1 MRRRLVLT
9 YLTMLAV
16 VLIVLEVPLAISY
29 AQRQKQQLYLD
40 RLADTARFAAMAD
53 PVLAA
58 PDSPSRAQDEEK
70 LRDEMDRYDNVYGVA
85 VAIVDRTGI
94 RISSRDVSAFS
105 SELNTRTGGALGSS
119 RNEASAVYWP
129 WDKGPLVVTQSIGP
143 DSEKHG
149 TAVTISPIEQLSSAV
164 WHRWMLLGVAG
175 LMALLFSPLAALPLG
190 RWILR
195 PVRDLDALVHE
206 VADGKLDAQ
215 VQAGTGG
222 PVELQRLAHSF
233 QAMIDTV
240 RTSLEQQKAFVA
252 DASHQLRNPLTAL
265 RLRVENLEPLLSPE
279 GRAELALAVE
289 EADRLSYI
297 LDNLLTLARAE
308 QSEQPMD
315 TIDVGSIVD
324 SRVEAWRAATESKS
338 ILLQR
343 SGTEHVKA
351 QALPGALDR
360 ALDALLDNALKF
372 APEGS
377 SIDVC
382 VVTYASQ
389 VDVHVVDEGPGLTTM
404 ERERATQRFWRDK
417 HQQNKDGSGLGLT
430 IASALIAASGGKLD
444 LLENEPTGL
453 DVRIRLTSD
462 PDLARRS
469 ARRPAQALTTG

>member
-1 MRRRLVLT
+1 VRRRLVLT

-16 VLIVLEVPLAISY
+16 VLIVLEIPLAISY
-29 AQRQKQQLYLD
+29 AQRQRQQLYLD
-40 RLADTARFAAMAD
+40 RLGDTAHFAALAN
-53 PVLAA
+53 PVLETK
-58 PDSPSRAQDEEK
+58 QG
-70 LRDEMDRYDNVYGVA
+70 RDALLAELTRYDQVYGVA
-85 VAIVDRTGI
+85 VAIVDNTGI
-94 RISSRDVSAFS
+94 QISSRPANTLS
-105 SELNTRTGGALGSS
+105 SDTLGVRLETTTGAS
-119 RNEASAVYWP
+119 RAEATSIPWP
-129 WDKGPLVVTQSIGP
+129 WDDQPMVVTQQIGYDGQP
-143 DSEKHG
+143 LG
-149 TAVTISPIEQLSSAV
+149 AAVTISSTEQLNSAV
-164 WHRWMLLGVAG
+164 MNRWLLLGFGG
-175 LMALLFSPLAALPLG
+175 LLALLFSPLAALPLG

-215 VQAGTGG
+215 IQVASGG

-279 GRAELALAVE
+279 GRDELALAVE

-297 LDNLLTLARAE
+297 LDNLLQLARAE
-308 QSEQPMD
+308 QSEQAID
-315 TIDVGSIVD
+315 TVDVGRIVD
-324 SRVEAWRAATESKS
+324 SRVEAWRAATESKN
-338 ILLQR
+338 IILQR

-417 HQQNKDGSGLGLT
+417 HQQNKEGSGLGLT
-430 IASALIAASGGKLD
+430 IAEALIAASGGKLD

-462 PDLARRS
+462 AELARRS
-469 ARRPAQALTTG
+469 VRRPALNQAPS